1 MMSVINIV
9 LADDHHVVRQGIRA
23 LLEAEPDCRI
33 VGEASNGLEACK
45 LVEDLQPDVLL
56 VDVSMPDLNGLEV
69 TRQVTRRSP
78 RTRVAILSMHANEA
92 YVMEAL
98 RNGAAGYILK
108 DSTATDLVHAVHEV
122 AARRR
127 YLSPPLSEHVIE
139 AYLEKAKETTL
150 DRFETLTTRER
161 EVFYLVAEGKTNS
174 EIAQRLYISRRTV
187 EIHRANMMHKL
198 GLRTKTDLIR
208 YALRRE
214 NLPLPLQE

>member
-23 LLEAEPDCRI
+23 LLEAEPDFRI

-56 VDVSMPDLNGLEV
+56 VDVSMPDLNGIEV

-78 RTRVAILSMHANEA
+78 RTRVAILSMHSNEA

-108 DSTATDLVHAVHEV
+108 DSTATELVQAVHEV

-127 YLSPPLSEHVIE
+127 YLSPSLSAHVID
-139 AYLEKAKETTL
+139 AYLQRANETTL
-150 DRFETLTTRER
+150 NNAAR
-161 EVFYLVAEGKTNS
+161 S
-174 EIAQRLYISRRTV
+174 S
-187 EIHRANMMHKL
+187 
-198 GLRTKTDLIR
+198 
-208 YALRRE
+208 
-214 NLPLPLQE
+214 P